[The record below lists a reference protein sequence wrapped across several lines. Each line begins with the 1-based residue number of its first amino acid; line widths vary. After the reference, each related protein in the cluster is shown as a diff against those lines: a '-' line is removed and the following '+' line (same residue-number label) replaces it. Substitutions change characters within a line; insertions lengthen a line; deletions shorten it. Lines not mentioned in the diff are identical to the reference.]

1 MIRYGGVLLVFL
13 LFIPFVLGDALY
25 ELFKNKKSFLGIWIK
40 GFVLELATFE
50 LTYIF
55 FSFVK
60 YNFRV
65 HGILYAGIMLLS
77 TAAITIWILLEK
89 RKLRYTGNIKSFQI
103 DKRKLFIDCC
113 IILLIVFTIAGVIFR
128 WSTPVSG
135 GKAAQSMNT
144 IIQSNTVGQ
153 INPYTGIPYAEGQ
166 KAVKESGIL
175 VFFAFLSWIS
185 NIHPMLLIEEILP
198 VFFII
203 LFYALCFEIGRMMFG
218 TEEKKV
224 GLFVI
229 GILFLHIL
237 GNEREWLPFYH
248 LLNGIEFGE
257 RILSF
262 FLLPMF
268 VSEILKFDFD
278 KGWKHWVWLA
288 SLVLATLMMSKSA
301 WFYVATIVFLTIG
314 VYVGRKKW
322 EC

>member
-166 KAVKESGIL
+166 KAAKESGIL

-198 VFFII
+198 VFFTI

-248 LLNGIEFGE
+248 LLNGIEFGD